1 MPMTQMI
8 YAEAHQKVQ
17 TVREA
22 RQPKRQAGEPIGRY
36 IGISVGRG

>member
-17 TVREA
+17 TEKEA
-22 RQPKRQAGEPIGRY
+22 RQPKRQAGEQASR
-36 IGISVGRG
+36 